1 MFETVKIARQLESIR
16 RRSIRRGAFTLVELL
31 VVIAIIAV
39 LAGISIPAVM
49 MALNSGY
56 EFRIS
61 TKMSQLDTA
70 VETFRNEKGLYP
82 PDQYYDR
89 DDSYIQWI
97 DPTQNDAALLPLL
110 SVRYGPLLQKIAP
123 NHREFQPAVG
133 AFNGTDFPIV
143 AWYRQRGQFL
153 NPTNALGFW
162 LGGGLSNSSVYP
174 LSETCRR
181 ASELPV
187 TNATNNANFQ
197 ARVQLL
203 KPLVF
208 FEFTSAA
215 VDPLGYWQGANAPNW
230 TSGAQRGDQ
239 FYVQGEVPM
248 ILRSP
253 TQEATD
259 RPLLYFVDIKGA
271 TTTNTLFTPYLL
283 GNSLGIKYVPVPTEA
298 NPMTPIGWG
307 MTNDQMFAVD
317 KFQII
322 APGRDNF
329 YGGGGLPRYL
339 RDNICNFAN
348 SKRLDSMDAVIDNM
362 GL

>member
-1 MFETVKIARQLESIR
+1 MFGTVKIARQLNLIR
-16 RRSIRRGAFTLVELL
+16 PSGFTLTELL

-49 MALNSGY
+49 MAVNSAY

-61 TKMSQLDTA
+61 TKMAQLDTS

-89 DDSYIQWI
+89 DNSYIQWI
-97 DPTQNDAALLPLL
+97 DPSQNDAALVPLL
-110 SVRYGPLLQKIAP
+110 TVRYGPLLQKIAA
-123 NHREFQPAVG
+123 NHREFQPAAGV
-133 AFNGTDFPIV
+133 FNGTDYPIV

-153 NPTNALGFW
+153 NTTNALGFW
-162 LGGGLSNSSVYP
+162 LGGGLSNSSMYP

-187 TNATNNANFQ
+187 TNAAANTAYQ
-197 ARVQLL
+197 ARVALL
-203 KPLVF
+203 KPLVY
-208 FEFTSAA
+208 FEFTSTA
-215 VDPLGYWQGANAPNW
+215 VDPLAYWAGGATAPSW
-230 TSGAQRGDQ
+230 GSGAQRGDQ
-239 FYVQGEVPM
+239 YYPQGVVPM

-253 TQEATD
+253 TQESTD
-259 RPLLYFVDIKGA
+259 RPLLYFADTKGA
-271 TTTNTLFTPYLL
+271 TTTNTLYAPYLI
-283 GNSLGIKYVPVPTEA
+283 GNSLGIKYVPVGET

-307 MTNDQMFAVD
+307 MTNDQMFAID

-329 YGGGGLPRYL
+329 YGGGGLPKYL
-339 RDNICNFAN
+339 RDDICNFAN
-348 SKRLDSMDAVIDNM
+348 SKRLDSMDAVIENM